1 MKKFLKLTTVVVSM
15 VMALTFVSC
24 SDGNSSNNGNEN
36 LNDGQLNLVGTYGLS
51 KVEDIYKSST
61 QENVHTMTMLTSTS
75 FRKYETLKMKFGE
88 ETIFTE
94 MDYTIT
100 KTADG
105 YSFDWAKYNING
117 KAASEEEKAKIV
129 EGFND
134 DEWIDCT
141 VMFAMT
147 LITTEDGKWSMLDTS
162 GTYTVDEKNSKVI
175 LTALIAEGE
184 TLDEPEIMEATYSD
198 NGKTLVVVTDDSS
211 AEKIDKSTTIY
222 TRK

>member
-36 LNDGQLNLVGTYGLS
+36 LNVEQLNLVGTYGLS
-51 KVEDIYKSST
+51 KVEGLYKDST
-61 QENVHTMTMLTSTS
+61 MDSATTMTMPTSTS
-75 FRKYETLKMKFGE
+75 LRIYETLKIKILDDPTFV
-88 ETIFTE
+88 E

-105 YSFDWAKYNING
+105 YSFNWAKYEVDG
-117 KAASEEEKAKIV
+117 VAESDEAKV
-129 EGFND
+129 VQETQFDNKRWNNSTA
-134 DEWIDCT
+134 E
-141 VMFAMT
+141 FAMT
-147 LITTEDGKWSMLDTS
+147 LTITADGKWSMPDSS
-162 GTYTVDEKNSKVI
+162 GTYTVDKANSKVI

-184 TLDEPEIMEATYSD
+184 TLDEPVKLEATYSN
-198 NGKTLVVVTDDSS
+198 NGETLVVVQEDSS
-211 AEKIDKSTTIY
+211 DDVTDKSTMTY

>member
-117 KAASEEEKAKIV
+117 KAASDEAKV
-129 EGFND
+129 VQETQFDNKRWNASTA
-134 DEWIDCT
+134 E
-141 VMFAMT
+141 FAMT
-147 LITTEDGKWSMLDTS
+147 LTITADGKWSMPDSS
-162 GTYTVDEKNSKVI
+162 GTYTVDKANSKVI

-184 TLDEPEIMEATYSD
+184 TLDEPVKLEATYSN
-198 NGKTLVVVTDDSS
+198 NGETLVVVQDDSS
-211 AEKIDKSTTIY
+211 DDVTDKSTMTY

>member
-36 LNDGQLNLVGTYGLS
+36 LNVEQLNLVGTYGLS
-51 KVEDIYKSST
+51 KVEGLYKDST
-61 QENVHTMTMLTSTS
+61 MDSATTMTMPTSTS
-75 FRKYETLKMKFGE
+75 LRIYETLKIKILDDPTFV
-88 ETIFTE
+88 E

-105 YSFDWAKYNING
+105 YSFNWAKYEVDG
-117 KAASEEEKAKIV
+117 VAESDEAKV
-129 EGFND
+129 VQETQFDNKRWNNSTA
-134 DEWIDCT
+134 E
-141 VMFAMT
+141 FAMT
-147 LITTEDGKWSMLDTS
+147 LTITADGKWSMPDSS
-162 GTYTVDEKNSKVI
+162 GTYTVDKANSKVI

-184 TLDEPEIMEATYSD
+184 TLDEPVKLEATYSN
-198 NGKTLVVVTDDSS
+198 NGETLVVVLENSYNEETG
-211 AEKIDKSTTIY
+211 KTTMTL

>member
-36 LNDGQLNLVGTYGLS
+36 LNVEQLNLVGTYGIS
-51 KVEDIYKSST
+51 KIEDIYKNPKSEASF
-61 QENVHTMTMLTSTS
+61 TMTMLTNTS

-184 TLDEPEIMEATYSD
+184 SLDEPEIMEATYSD
-198 NGKTLVVVTDDSS
+198 NGKILVVVTDDSS
-211 AEKIDKSTTIY
+211 AEKTDKSTTTY

>member
-51 KVEDIYKSST
+51 KVEGLYKDST
-61 QENVHTMTMLTSTS
+61 MDSATTMTMPTSTS
-75 FRKYETLKMKFGE
+75 LRKYETLKMKFGE

-105 YSFDWAKYNING
+105 YSFNWAKYEVDG
-117 KAASEEEKAKIV
+117 VAASDEAK
-129 EGFND
+129 
-134 DEWIDCT
+134 DELEAQFDNKRWNNST
-141 VMFAMT
+141 AEFAMT
-147 LITTEDGKWSMLDTS
+147 LTITADGKWSMPDSS
-162 GTYTVDEKNSKVI
+162 GTYTVDKANSKVI

-184 TLDEPEIMEATYSD
+184 TLDEPVKLEATYSN
-198 NGKTLVVVTDDSS
+198 NGETLVVVQEDSS
-211 AEKIDKSTTIY
+211 DDVTDNSTMTY